1 MGTAK
6 RDRPSPQCIHECV
19 IAVHLRLF
27 HGLQDQHLSSAGPTK
42 SVQFCTDAAASAGA
56 TSPLGAGNGGL
67 PWTMC
72 NATGR
77 TGRLRLGSRAVRT
90 GFRDF
95 TFAIAE
101 AWLSLAR
108 RGVKANQVDRH
119 ELAPDALDARY
130 CDRVRSD
137 WRLARRASARH
148 LAPRAV
154 LCRDR
159 APATML
165 LRGRAV
171 GAENLT
177 RRRSQ
182 T

>member
-42 SVQFCTDAAASAGA
+42 SVQLQTPPRPRAQRRHWARA
-56 TSPLGAGNGGL
+56 TEGCHGRCATL
-67 PWTMC
+67 PDE
-72 NATGR
+72 R
-77 TGRLRLGSRAVRT
+77 GRLRLGSRAVRT

-154 LCRDR
+154 LCCDR